1 VCGGVPKV
9 TIPSQIRFVEYIERL
24 KIYGPVPHVSLALRS
39 LIIHTVPKALTSK
52 IRHHCTPP
60 HPPETPTPTP
70 TPTLVDLPS

>member
-1 VCGGVPKV
+1 V

-39 LIIHTVPKALTSK
+39 LIIHTVPKALISK

-60 HPPETPTPTP
+60 
-70 TPTLVDLPS
+70 TLYPNPWLVGLALPS